1 MKSSLFRISF
11 SDLYRIEQTIP
22 VGRDLHDHPV
32 QPSDHFRAG
41 QKLVQV
47 IKGIVQM
54 PPKHWQAWGIKHL
67 SRKSAPILEHP
78 LCKVKQRPSLS
89 PLGR

>member
-1 MKSSLFRISF
+1 MKSSLFKISF

-22 VGRDLHDHPV
+22 IRRDLHHHPV

-54 PPKHWQAWGIKHL
+54 PPKHWQAWEVCSSLGTSSL
-67 SRKSAPILEHP
+67 QSASKTFPF
-78 LCKVKQRPSLS
+78 SM
-89 PLGR
+89 GR